1 MNKCRQMRD
10 LLKSAR
16 PLISPGIYDG
26 YSGLLAQAM
35 GFKTASTTG
44 AGLANSLLGQPDI
57 GLFSLRDNVDACRRL
72 THAVDIPLM
81 ADADTGYGN
90 AVTVFH
96 VVQYFEEAGVVGIN
110 IEDQFM
116 PKRCG
121 AMRGKELVEP
131 LEMAL
136 KIEAALKAKKDPD
149 FIINART
156 DAIAVEGIEGTV
168 KRVREYVAA
177 GADMIYPDAVRNED
191 DILRVLE
198 AADGTP
204 VNINMGFGIRQRP
217 TTPLIPFKRLGEMG
231 VARISLPRFLPA
243 AALHG
248 MRQAIL
254 ALQGGLQGDEVTDRP
269 DLLVGMQDITDLVG
283 YERIAALESEL
294 LSAEQLAR
302 KYHEGARDYV
312 VKEH

>member
-156 DAIAVEGIEGTV
+156 DAIAKGGDRPIKDSIEDAIG
-168 KRVREYVAA
+168 RGRAFLDA
-177 GADMIYPDAVRNED
+177 GAALVFVPRALTRDVIEPLVAGLGHGKLSV
-191 DILRVLE
+191 IGAPGALT
-198 AADGTP
+198 AAEL
-204 VNINMGFGIRQRP
+204 QE
-217 TTPLIPFKRLGEMG
+217 LG
-231 VARISLPRFLPA
+231 VARVSYGPFPQRV
-243 AALHG
+243 AL
-248 MRQAIL
+248 R
-254 ALQGGLQGDEVTDRP
+254 ALQ
-269 DLLVGMQDITDLVG
+269 DLAADLYGSGVIPQDTP
-283 YERIAALESEL
+283 ALN
-294 LSAEQLAR
+294 
-302 KYHEGARDYV
+302 
-312 VKEH
+312 